1 MHELEEEIDKFCVS
15 IGQLEE
21 EKEELQRLLTNEKSA
36 RQLQEK
42 INEEQQRFQ
51 QHLHEESQKT
61 SSEKVNICPYIH
73 VTFSVFRFCNKLG
86 SYSQDNDN
94 FLNRYAENRRN
105 FLVK

>member
-1 MHELEEEIDKFCVS
+1 MELAVLLFSCFCVS

-21 EKEELQRLLTNEKSA
+21 EKEELQRLLANEKSA

-61 SSEKVNICPYIH
+61 SSEKVIMC
-73 VTFSVFRFCNKLG
+73 FFCKKLKLI
-86 SYSQDNDN
+86 N
-94 FLNRYAENRRN
+94 AEAQG
-105 FLVK
+105 VPQ